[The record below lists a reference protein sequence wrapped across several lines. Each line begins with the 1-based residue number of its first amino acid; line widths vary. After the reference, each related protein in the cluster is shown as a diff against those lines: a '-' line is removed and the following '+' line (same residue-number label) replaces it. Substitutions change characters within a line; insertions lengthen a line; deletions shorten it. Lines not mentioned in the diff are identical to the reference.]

1 MAAPQQQV
9 PGTESKYKDYETK
22 IGGSGLTLEPSYI
35 QELSLK
41 WQDWSSKG
49 KYITLTGQVDRN
61 LVGGAQ
67 NTLPVYSTM
76 AKLRK

>member
-1 MAAPQQQV
+1 MAESLQQV
-9 PGTESKYKDYETK
+9 QGTESKYRDGKNLDT
-22 IGGSGLTLEPSYI
+22 GSGVTLDPSYI

-49 KYITLTGQVDRN
+49 KYITLTGHVDRN